1 MNLNNFLSN
10 RFFTWILN
18 RMEADADPVSGY
30 ALQRSIQFH
39 FIAAISICSDILF
52 RKEKEKAVLL
62 LPRNDKVWRGCTIR
76 LNPTVSPELYGDTRH
91 LLDCQASLM
100 VLEDCVEES
109 GGEGGELPLL
119 QLPSTAEEAVN
130 SGWATRLIHV
140 NKEDG
145 MSKEAT
151 SHGGAEKKR
160 SKYFCSLCC
169 RNFASNESM
178 LVHVREKHPPKRRD
192 GEEAELRQLYTC
204 CVCGQEFASQET
216 KFCHVKGRHFG
227 EKPATAGSN
236 PLKRSWTLAQA
247 GCDEGGGGGPCSSCG
262 KEYSGPLWAHESLDC
277 WKTLYY
283 CTSCPIVTLYT

>member
-151 SHGGAEKKR
+151 TAGPRRNVPNISARCAVGISPPTRACWFTFERNIHQKGETARRLNCASCIPVACVAKSLPVRKR
-160 SKYFCSLCC
+160 SS
-169 RNFASNESM
+169 
-178 LVHVREKHPPKRRD
+178 
-192 GEEAELRQLYTC
+192 
-204 CVCGQEFASQET
+204 
-216 KFCHVKGRHFG
+216 
-227 EKPATAGSN
+227 AT
-236 PLKRSWTLAQA
+236 
-247 GCDEGGGGGPCSSCG
+247 
-262 KEYSGPLWAHESLDC
+262 
-277 WKTLYY
+277 
-283 CTSCPIVTLYT
+283 